1 MKNTKNTK
9 KKLSL
14 ILLLAISINLIPV
27 QFDVNLIN
35 ITELNVIK
43 IVINCKEK

>member
-1 MKNTKNTK
+1 MKNTK
-9 KKLSL
+9 KKLRL
-14 ILLLAISINLIPV
+14 IFLLAISINLIPV

-43 IVINCKEK
+43 IVINYEEN